1 MHEEQR
7 KNELENLKQQLEHV
21 KQQDRILAEI
31 EMRLH
36 KMKRIAEYAAGHR
49 LSREESVVLN
59 RQVEEH
65 QAAIWSLEGYLD

>member
-7 KNELENLKQQLEHV
+7 ENELEFLKQQLEHI

-49 LSREESVVLN
+49 LSREEG
-59 RQVEEH
+59 VEEH
-65 QAAIWSLEGYLD
+65 QAAIRSLEGYLD